1 MARFDNRRVFKK
13 DLYTRNGNIRAE
25 EVRVIDTDGTMI
37 GILPTR
43 QAVALAR
50 EKELDLVEISPNAQ
64 PPVCK
69 ILDYNKYVFEQ
80 GKKEK
85 DAKKKQ
91 SKVTLKELRIKSR
104 IAPHD
109 LDVKLRQIEGFLKKK
124 DQVRLVVVFH
134 GRENQHKDLGEQMLN
149 DAAKRLEPL
158 ATVDGGLQQ
167 MGNRLQEIKDL
178 LDEKELR
185 WLELDEIG
193 GWLK

>member
-43 QAVALAR
+43 QAIALAR

-80 GKKEK
+80 SKKEK

-109 LDVKLRQIEGFLKKK
+109 LDVKLRQIEGFLQKK

-134 GRENQHKDLGEQMLN
+134 GRENQHKELGEQMLN

-158 ATVDGGLQQ
+158 ANVDGGLQQ
-167 MGNRLQEIKDL
+167 LGNRMSMTFVPKN
-178 LDEKELR
+178 
-185 WLELDEIG
+185 
-193 GWLK
+193 